1 MSRRYVK
8 ELAIE
13 SGTPLGIVPSSN
25 YAKALN
31 RDSVVKVISKD
42 MNMVGNDLRR
52 SESRV
57 YAEYIVKNGKKIA
70 APVGGKWAIVTGKN
84 SNARGKSEAKGMSF
98 DKYAKIYWATK

>member
-1 MSRRYVK
+1 MGRRYVK

-57 YAEYIVKNGKKIA
+57 YAEYIVKCT
-70 APVGGKWAIVTGKN
+70 VRFVVSGGFN
-84 SNARGKSEAKGMSF
+84 SGLCWSLSARQR
-98 DKYAKIYWATK
+98 YCH